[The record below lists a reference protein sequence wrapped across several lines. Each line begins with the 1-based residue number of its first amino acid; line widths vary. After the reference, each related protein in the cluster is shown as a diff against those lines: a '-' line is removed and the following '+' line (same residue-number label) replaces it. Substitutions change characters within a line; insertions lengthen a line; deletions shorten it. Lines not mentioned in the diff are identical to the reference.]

1 MHEKSDPTTVSTIS
15 VRWGRSLVSG
25 APLSYLWRRFESV
38 VKSGVGGFA
47 MPCRVIYVLEDL
59 QRVGTRFIIVLAR
72 VNICLLL

>member
-1 MHEKSDPTTVSTIS
+1 M
-15 VRWGRSLVSG
+15 GALLVSG

-59 QRVGTRFIIVLAR
+59 QRVGTRFLIVLAR
-72 VNICLLL
+72 GNICLLL